1 MGAIKKILDKMVVFL
16 TRNEEEV
23 KLEKLFDD
31 QMEKLVNFGVDEK
44 IISDLRKQRRKVT
57 AASLYSVFCPRYL
70 KALPFF
76 PVFPKEVWRD
86 LFRKSFFRI
95 CFRSMFNIEPEEA
108 LKLFQDDYYPD
119 KKESPYF
126 VFGFEPG
133 NEKYIEGLDIK
144 SASWIFKKLKLRPL
158 SAVEVMSMLLVYS
171 DFYKDGE
178 KIMLIP
184 NRRKFSQFIYWYESS
199 FSLGKFNDNDSS
211 YLPEA
216 AFPVYWI
223 KGDE

>member
-1 MGAIKKILDKMVVFL
+1 MEAIKKTLDKVIIFL
-16 TRNEEEV
+16 TRNEEEL
-23 KLEKLFDD
+23 KLEKLFDS
-31 QMEKLVNFGVDEK
+31 QMDKLVNFGVDEK

-76 PVFPKEVWRD
+76 PVFPKEIWRD
-86 LFRKSFFRI
+86 LFGKSFFRI
-95 CFRSMFNIEPEEA
+95 CFRSMFDIEPEEV
-108 LKLFQDDYYPD
+108 LKLLEDDYCPD

-158 SAVEVMSMLLVYS
+158 SAAEIMSMLLVYS

-184 NRRKFSQFIYWYESS
+184 NRRKNSQFIYWYESS
-199 FSLGKFNDNDSS
+199 FRLGEFEDSSS

-216 AFPVYWI
+216 AFPVYWV